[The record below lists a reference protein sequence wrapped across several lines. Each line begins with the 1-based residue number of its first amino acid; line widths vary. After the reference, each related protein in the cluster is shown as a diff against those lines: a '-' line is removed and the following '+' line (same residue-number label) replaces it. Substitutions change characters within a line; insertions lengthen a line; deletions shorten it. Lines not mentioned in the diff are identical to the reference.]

1 MFNERFQKIKKKK
14 KNHHLFSLS
23 KVKYE
28 YPSLPRT
35 VIAGTGY
42 RTAKQVLQERKEK
55 ASNH

>member
-1 MFNERFQKIKKKK
+1 MKDSKKSKK